1 MKVYNGTG
9 KYIYISYA
17 HKDYERIEPI
27 LIELIKQGYHIWY
40 DRGIEFGSEWIEYN
54 ANKIINC
61 TAFMLYI
68 TENFVKSINCK
79 NELTLAVSKGKN
91 ILAIYMD
98 NVELSPGLQL
108 QLANVQFLD
117 LQKYASRNDFMNQL
131 LDNEVFKNP
140 ELISKDNLELIDIEL
155 LEKSIIANQK
165 VAIGICVYNGNVL
178 MVKRKVQEGRLLWQF
193 PAAMVRKT
201 ESLEEKIVREVY
213 QETNIKTKYLKTL
226 GSRIHPDT
234 GVISVYL
241 VLEYLDGIIE
251 NKDEYENEEVCW
263 ISLSNYKDYITSD
276 LFIKVKEYLEE
287 HHG

>member
-1 MKVYNGTG
+1 
-9 KYIYISYA
+9 
-17 HKDYERIEPI
+17 
-27 LIELIKQGYHIWY
+27 
-40 DRGIEFGSEWIEYN
+40 
-54 ANKIINC
+54 
-61 TAFMLYI
+61 
-68 TENFVKSINCK
+68 
-79 NELTLAVSKGKN
+79 
-91 ILAIYMD
+91 MD
-98 NVELSPGLQL
+98 NVELSPGLRL

-165 VAIGICVYNGNVL
+165 VAIGICVHNGNVL

>member
-1 MKVYNGTG
+1 
-9 KYIYISYA
+9 
-17 HKDYERIEPI
+17 
-27 LIELIKQGYHIWY
+27 
-40 DRGIEFGSEWIEYN
+40 
-54 ANKIINC
+54 
-61 TAFMLYI
+61 
-68 TENFVKSINCK
+68 
-79 NELTLAVSKGKN
+79 
-91 ILAIYMD
+91 
-98 NVELSPGLQL
+98 
-108 QLANVQFLD
+108 
-117 LQKYASRNDFMNQL
+117 
-131 LDNEVFKNP
+131 
-140 ELISKDNLELIDIEL
+140 
-155 LEKSIIANQK
+155 
-165 VAIGICVYNGNVL
+165 

-201 ESLEEKIVREVY
+201 ESLEEKIVRKVY

-263 ISLSNYKDYITSD
+263 ISLSNYKDYITLD